1 MTRWHHGRVTTLP
14 RGRPL
19 SKRDLETM
27 PEDGRRYELIDG
39 SLLVSPAPTW
49 RHQRVV
55 GRLWRLLDDACPE
68 GFEAFVAPLDVVLAD
83 DTVVLPDVLVVRRS
97 DLADRDLPAPPLLA
111 VEVRS
116 SSTARV
122 DRWLK
127 WSTYEA
133 AGVSSYWI
141 VDPDEPSLTAWD
153 LVQGRYVETGPVR
166 GAEEFAAQRPFPVR
180 VIPSHLVAD

>member
-19 SKRDLETM
+19 SRRDLETM
-27 PEDGRRYELIDG
+27 PEDGHRYELIDG
-39 SLLVSPAPTW
+39 SLVVSPAPTW

-68 GFEAFVAPLDVVLAD
+68 GLEAFVAPLDVVLAD
-83 DTVVLPDVLVVRRS
+83 DTVVLPDVLVARRS
-97 DLADRDLPAPPLLA
+97 DLSDRDLPAPPLLA

-116 SSTARV
+116 PSTARV

-141 VDPDEPSLTAWD
+141 VDPDEPSVTALELRD
-153 LVQGRYVETGPVR
+153 GRYVEAGRVV
-166 GAEEFAAQRPFPVR
+166 GDEVLALELPFPVR
-180 VIPSHLVAD
+180 LCPQALLG